1 MDDYFAMFS
10 SIGHTIASV
19 PASKTMDVHDVF
31 AKFNLD
37 SDVDPR
43 MSSKVNAAHAKEE
56 GAQAA

>member
-1 MDDYFAMFS
+1 MFS